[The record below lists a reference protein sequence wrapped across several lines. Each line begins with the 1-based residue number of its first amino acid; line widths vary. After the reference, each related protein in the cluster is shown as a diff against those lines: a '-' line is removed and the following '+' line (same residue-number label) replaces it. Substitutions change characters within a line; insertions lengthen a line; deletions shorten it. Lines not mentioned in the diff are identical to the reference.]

1 MFLLGVGE
9 AFAMG
14 AQPASDGQQPSLLIQ
29 MVPFILMFGVIYFLI
44 LRPQHKKQ
52 KQQKEM
58 IDALKKG
65 DKVVTSGGIHGTIVG
80 VKEKEGILVLQ
91 VAKEVQWRPRG
102 KQPQGSRSGASSAR
116 GRRLRSTRG

>member
-91 VAKEVQWRPRG
+91 VAKEVRIEVSRG
-102 KQPQGSRSGASSAR
+102 SVSRVAEEKGK
-116 GRRLRSTRG
+116 

>member
-1 MFLLGVGE
+1 LFLLGVGE

-58 IDALKKG
+58 VDALKKG

-91 VAKEVQWRPRG
+91 VAKEVRIEVSRG
-102 KQPQGSRSGASSAR
+102 SVSRVAEEKGK
-116 GRRLRSTRG
+116 

>member
-1 MFLLGVGE
+1 MFGVGE

-14 AQPASDGQQPSLLIQ
+14 APPAGGADQPSLLVQ
-29 MVPFILMFGVIYFLI
+29 MIPFLLMFAVIYFLI

-52 KQQKEM
+52 KQQQTM

-80 VKEKEGILVLQ
+80 VKEKEAILVVQ
-91 VAKEVQWRPRG
+91 VAKDVRMDV
-102 KQPQGSRSGASSAR
+102 SRASVSRVVEAKEK
-116 GRRLRSTRG
+116 